1 MLPQWYDIE
10 KIPLSS
16 MWPDDHLWLPMLLN
30 NQKFYGYFTFDG
42 MDTFVDYS
50 LNVVDDLDIINIP
63 QAPSRC

>member
-16 MWPDDHLWLPMLLN
+16 MWPDDHLWFPMLLN
-30 NQKFYGYFTFDG
+30 SQKFYGYFTFDG
-42 MDTFVDYS
+42 MDTIVDYS
-50 LNVVDDLDIINIP
+50 LNVVDDLDTINIP